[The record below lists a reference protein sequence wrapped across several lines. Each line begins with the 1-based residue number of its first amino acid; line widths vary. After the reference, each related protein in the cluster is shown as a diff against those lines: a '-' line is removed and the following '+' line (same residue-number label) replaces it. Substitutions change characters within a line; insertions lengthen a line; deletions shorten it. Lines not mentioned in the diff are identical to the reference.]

1 MDRNLLQIDRE
12 TSIIKME
19 FKDTQAIYLQ
29 IGDYISEQILL
40 DRWKENDRI
49 LSVRELGVTLQV
61 NPNTVLRAY
70 DFLQSLE
77 IIFNKRGVGYF
88 VAEKAKTKII
98 EYRKKRFLEQEL
110 PVIFKNMNLL
120 EMNFEELKTKYEE
133 YYKNTH
139 S

>member
-1 MDRNLLQIDRE
+1 
-12 TSIIKME
+12 ME